1 MRLIHL
7 FNGMTS
13 KKRRQENIRIAQD
26 ARFNRVQAIANQ
38 FSAYSPE
45 VIQEKIAM
53 AEKALLTAPFWRRR
67 EMTIFT
73 EALYRAQNLIN
84 SRIRLYQKGR
94 MLQRSPLVL
103 IKKKSA

>member
-1 MRLIHL
+1 MRMIHL
-7 FNGMTS
+7 LNGMTS
-13 KKRRQENIRIAQD
+13 KKRRQENMRIAKD
-26 ARFNRVQAIANQ
+26 ARFNKVQSIANE
-38 FSAYSPE
+38 FSACSPDT
-45 VIQEKIAM
+45 IQEKIAM

-67 EMTIFT
+67 EMSILT

-94 MLQRSPLVL
+94 MLERSPLIL